1 MNKEELLKI
10 KTKHISLLDS
20 SKIDFLYAK
29 GYNEAK
35 VNILGKFPY
44 KKVNDTMEILFKIT
58 DRERKTLCLRIS

>member
-1 MNKEELLKI
+1 MHDILLEL
-10 KTKHISLLDS
+10 SD
-20 SKIDFLYAK
+20 K

-58 DRERKTLCLRIS
+58 DRKRKTMCLRIS